1 MQSPSILQKIALK
14 YAHNAM
20 QIALKRSFV
29 FHFQPQIITPD
40 FATPHAQK
48 VAMLYIHIPFCHTIC
63 PYCSFHK
70 YIYEKSV
77 AEAYFKALRLEIE
90 AVKARGFDF
99 ESIVVG
105 GGTTLINEDEL
116 LKTLELCKK
125 LFSVREISCESDPN
139 HIEPHKLAQFK
150 GLITRLSCGVQSFND
165 EILQKI
171 GRYGKF
177 GASDELIDKLNRAN
191 GILPILSIDLIFNFP
206 FQAESQ
212 LRNDL
217 QIAKIIAPQQI
228 TTYPLMKSPLTRE
241 NIANALGISAKDNEY
256 AFYRVICEEFSDYE
270 RNNAWSFST
279 KNDLQMDS
287 QTDLTRDS
295 GQNLRQDSRHDSQR
309 DSKHDSKHDSPQNA
323 KNPINDE
330 YVSYHN
336 QYLGVGSGAF
346 SFIGGRLFVNA
357 FNIKDYA
364 TRISSTK
371 SANIA
376 NASFRQGDILRY
388 MFLTK
393 LFSGAVDIG
402 AFNRAHNCNV
412 ERDLFVE
419 INGLRL
425 SGAILHD
432 GKLIKCTDFGR
443 YLTLVAMKEFY
454 AGMDMVRAVF
464 RDSAKCSGK
473 EILKVMEA

>member
-1 MQSPSILQKIALK
+1 MQNTPNLLQKIALK

-20 QIALKRSFV
+20 QIALKRNFI
-29 FHFQPQIITPD
+29 FRFQSQTITPD
-40 FATPHAQK
+40 FALPHAPD
-48 VAMLYIHIPFCHTIC
+48 MLYIHIPFCHTLC

-105 GGTTLINEDEL
+105 GGTTLINESEL

-139 HIEPHKLAQFK
+139 HIEPNKLAQFQ
-150 GLITRLSCGVQSFND
+150 GLITRLSCGVQSFDD

-171 GRYGKF
+171 GRYSKF
-177 GASDELIDKLNRAN
+177 GSSSEIIEKLNKAN

-206 FQAESQ
+206 FQRESQ

-217 QIAKIIAPQQI
+217 AIAKKIAPQQI
-228 TTYPLMKSPLTRE
+228 TTYPLMKSPLTRK
-241 NIANALGISAKDNEY
+241 NIANALGESEQDNEY
-256 AFYRVICEEFSDYE
+256 AFYRVICDEFSDYE
-270 RNNAWSFST
+270 RNNAWSFSV
-279 KNDLQMDS
+279 Q
-287 QTDLTRDS
+287 
-295 GQNLRQDSRHDSQR
+295 DSQR
-309 DSKHDSKHDSPQNA
+309 DSAQDLQN
-323 KNPINDE
+323 PLNDE

-357 FNIKDYA
+357 FNLKDYVS
-364 TRISSTK
+364 RISSSG

-376 NASFRQGDILRY
+376 NASFRRSDILRY
-388 MFLTK
+388 MFLTQ
-393 LFSGAVDIG
+393 LFSGAVDIC
-402 AFNRAHNCNV
+402 AFEKAHSCNIK
-412 ERDLFVE
+412 RDLFVE
-419 INGLRL
+419 INGLRIV
-425 SGAILHD
+425 GAIVQEN
-432 GKLIKCTDFGR
+432 KIIKCTEFGR
-443 YLTLVAMKEFY
+443 YIALTAMKDFY

-464 RDSAKCSGK
+464 RDDMKCSGK
-473 EILKVMEA
+473 EILRVIKEV

>member
-1 MQSPSILQKIALK
+1 MQTAPNILQKIALK

-20 QIALKRSFV
+20 QIALKRNFV

-171 GRYGKF
+171 GRHSKF
-177 GASDELIDKLNRAN
+177 GSSDELIDKLNKAN

-206 FQAESQ
+206 FQRESQ

-241 NIANALGISAKDNEY
+241 NIANALGESAKDNEY
-256 AFYRVICEEFSDYE
+256 AFYRVICDEFSDYE
-270 RNNAWSFST
+270 RNNAWSFSV
-279 KNDLQMDS
+279 KNDSQM
-287 QTDLTRDS
+287 
-295 GQNLRQDSRHDSQR
+295 
-309 DSKHDSKHDSPQNA
+309 DSPQNA
-323 KNPINDE
+323 KNPLNDE

-346 SFIGGRLFVNA
+346 SFIGGKLFVNA

-364 TRISSTK
+364 TRIFSTK

-393 LFSGAVDIG
+393 LFSGAVDIC
-402 AFNRAHNCNV
+402 AFNKAHNCNV

-425 SGAILHD
+425 AKATLKSG
-432 GKLIKCTDFGR
+432 GTIKCTEFGR
-443 YLTLVAMKEFY
+443 YLTLVAMKDFY

>member
-1 MQSPSILQKIALK
+1 MQNTPNLLQKVALK

-20 QIALKRSFV
+20 QIALKRNFI
-29 FHFQPQIITPD
+29 FRFQSQTITPD
-40 FATPHAQK
+40 FALPHAPD
-48 VAMLYIHIPFCHTIC
+48 MLYIHIPFCHTLC

-105 GGTTLINEDEL
+105 GGTTLINESEL

-139 HIEPHKLAQFK
+139 HIEPNKLAQFQ
-150 GLITRLSCGVQSFND
+150 GLITRLSCGVQSFDD

-171 GRYGKF
+171 GRYSKF
-177 GASDELIDKLNRAN
+177 GSSSEIIEKLNKAN

-206 FQAESQ
+206 FQRESQ

-217 QIAKIIAPQQI
+217 AIAKKIAPQQI
-228 TTYPLMKSPLTRE
+228 TTYPLMKSPLTRK
-241 NIANALGISAKDNEY
+241 NIANALGESEQDNEY
-256 AFYRVICEEFSDYE
+256 AFYRVICDEFSDYE
-270 RNNAWSFST
+270 RNNAWSFSV
-279 KNDLQMDS
+279 Q
-287 QTDLTRDS
+287 
-295 GQNLRQDSRHDSQR
+295 DSQR
-309 DSKHDSKHDSPQNA
+309 DSAQDLQN
-323 KNPINDE
+323 PLNDE

-357 FNIKDYA
+357 FNLKDYVS
-364 TRISSTK
+364 RISSSG

-376 NASFRQGDILRY
+376 NASFRRSDILRY
-388 MFLTK
+388 MFLTQ
-393 LFSGAVDIG
+393 LFSGAVDIC
-402 AFNRAHNCNV
+402 AFEKAHSCNIK
-412 ERDLFVE
+412 RDLFVE
-419 INGLRL
+419 INGLRIV
-425 SGAILHD
+425 GAIVQEN
-432 GKLIKCTDFGR
+432 KIIKCTEFGR
-443 YLTLVAMKEFY
+443 YIALTAMKDFY

-464 RDSAKCSGK
+464 RDDMKCSGK
-473 EILKVMEA
+473 EILKVIKEV

>member
-1 MQSPSILQKIALK
+1 MQNTPNLLQKIALK

-20 QIALKRSFV
+20 QIALKRNFI
-29 FHFQPQIITPD
+29 FRFQSQTITPD
-40 FATPHAQK
+40 FALPHAPD
-48 VAMLYIHIPFCHTIC
+48 MLYIHIPFCHTLC

-105 GGTTLINEDEL
+105 GGTTLINESEL

-139 HIEPHKLAQFK
+139 HIEPNKLAQFQ
-150 GLITRLSCGVQSFND
+150 GLITRLSCGVQSFDD

-171 GRYGKF
+171 GRYSKF
-177 GASDELIDKLNRAN
+177 GSSSEIIEKLNKAN

-206 FQAESQ
+206 FQRESQ

-217 QIAKIIAPQQI
+217 AIAKKIAPQQI
-228 TTYPLMKSPLTRE
+228 TTYPLMKSPLTRK
-241 NIANALGISAKDNEY
+241 NIANALGESEQDNEY
-256 AFYRVICEEFSDYE
+256 AFYRVICDEFSDYE
-270 RNNAWSFST
+270 RNNAWSFSM
-279 KNDLQMDS
+279 Q
-287 QTDLTRDS
+287 
-295 GQNLRQDSRHDSQR
+295 DSQR
-309 DSKHDSKHDSPQNA
+309 DSAQDLQN
-323 KNPINDE
+323 PLNDE

-357 FNIKDYA
+357 FNLKDYVS
-364 TRISSTK
+364 RISSSG

-376 NASFRQGDILRY
+376 NASFRRSDILRY
-388 MFLTK
+388 MFLTQ
-393 LFSGAVDIG
+393 LFSGAVDIC
-402 AFNRAHNCNV
+402 AFEKAHSCNIQ
-412 ERDLFVE
+412 RDLFVE
-419 INGLRL
+419 INGLRIV
-425 SGAILHD
+425 GAIVQEN
-432 GKLIKCTDFGR
+432 KIIKCTEFGR
-443 YLTLVAMKEFY
+443 YIALTAMKDFY

-464 RDSAKCSGK
+464 RDDTKCSGK
-473 EILKVMEA
+473 EILRVIKEV

>member
-1 MQSPSILQKIALK
+1 MQNTPNLLQKIALK

-20 QIALKRSFV
+20 QIALKRNFI
-29 FHFQPQIITPD
+29 FRFQSQTIIPD
-40 FATPHAQK
+40 FALPHAPD
-48 VAMLYIHIPFCHTIC
+48 MLYIHIPFCHTLC

-105 GGTTLINEDEL
+105 GGTTLINESEL

-139 HIEPHKLAQFK
+139 HIEPNKLAQFQ
-150 GLITRLSCGVQSFND
+150 GLITRLSCGVQSFDD

-171 GRYGKF
+171 GRYSKF
-177 GASDELIDKLNRAN
+177 GSSSEIIEKLNKAN

-206 FQAESQ
+206 FQRESQ

-217 QIAKIIAPQQI
+217 AIAKKIAPQQI
-228 TTYPLMKSPLTRE
+228 TTYPLMKSPLTRK
-241 NIANALGISAKDNEY
+241 NIANALGESEQDNEY
-256 AFYRVICEEFSDYE
+256 AFYRVICDEFSDYE
-270 RNNAWSFST
+270 RNNAWSFSV
-279 KNDLQMDS
+279 Q
-287 QTDLTRDS
+287 
-295 GQNLRQDSRHDSQR
+295 DSQR
-309 DSKHDSKHDSPQNA
+309 DLEQDLQQDSPRDSKRDLAQDSPQNA
-323 KNPINDE
+323 KNPLNDE

-357 FNIKDYA
+357 FNLKDYVS
-364 TRISSTK
+364 RISSSG

-376 NASFRQGDILRY
+376 NASFRRSDILRY
-388 MFLTK
+388 MFLTQ
-393 LFSGAVDIG
+393 LFSGAVDIC
-402 AFNRAHNCNV
+402 AFEKAHSCNIKW
-412 ERDLFVE
+412 DLFVE
-419 INGLRL
+419 INGLRIV
-425 SGAILHD
+425 GAIVQEN
-432 GKLIKCTDFGR
+432 KIIKCTEFGR
-443 YLTLVAMKEFY
+443 YIALTAMKDFY
-454 AGMDMVRAVF
+454 AGMDMVRTVF
-464 RDSAKCSGK
+464 RDDAKCSGK
-473 EILKVMEA
+473 EVIKIMRDI

>member
-1 MQSPSILQKIALK
+1 MQNTPNLLQKIALK

-20 QIALKRSFV
+20 QIALKRNFI
-29 FHFQPQIITPD
+29 FRFQSQTITPD
-40 FATPHAQK
+40 FALPHAPD
-48 VAMLYIHIPFCHTIC
+48 MLYIHIPFCHTLC

-90 AVKARGFDF
+90 EVKARGFDF

-105 GGTTLINEDEL
+105 GGTTLINESEL

-139 HIEPHKLAQFK
+139 HIEPNKLAQFQ
-150 GLITRLSCGVQSFND
+150 GLITRLSCGVQSFDD

-171 GRYGKF
+171 GRYSKF
-177 GASDELIDKLNRAN
+177 GSSSEIIEKLNKAN

-206 FQAESQ
+206 FQRESQ

-217 QIAKIIAPQQI
+217 AIAKKIAPQQI
-228 TTYPLMKSPLTRE
+228 TTYPLMKSPLTRK
-241 NIANALGISAKDNEY
+241 NIANALGESEQDNEY
-256 AFYRVICEEFSDYE
+256 AFYRVICDEFQGYE
-270 RNNAWSFST
+270 RNNAWSFSV
-279 KNDLQMDS
+279 Q
-287 QTDLTRDS
+287 
-295 GQNLRQDSRHDSQR
+295 DSQR
-309 DSKHDSKHDSPQNA
+309 DSAQDLQN
-323 KNPINDE
+323 PLNDE

-357 FNIKDYA
+357 FNLKDYVS
-364 TRISSTK
+364 RIFSSG

-376 NASFRQGDILRY
+376 NASFRRSDILRY
-388 MFLTK
+388 MFLTQ
-393 LFSGAVDIG
+393 LFSGAVDIC
-402 AFNRAHNCNV
+402 AFEKAHSCNIQ
-412 ERDLFVE
+412 RDLFVE
-419 INGLRL
+419 INGLRIV
-425 SGAILHD
+425 GAIVQEN
-432 GKLIKCTDFGR
+432 KIIKCTEFGR
-443 YLTLVAMKEFY
+443 YIALTAMKDFY

-464 RDSAKCSGK
+464 RDDTKCSGK
-473 EILKVMEA
+473 EILRVIKEV

>member
-1 MQSPSILQKIALK
+1 MQNTPNLLQKIALK

-20 QIALKRSFV
+20 QIALKRNFI
-29 FHFQPQIITPD
+29 FRFQSQTITPD
-40 FATPHAQK
+40 FALPHAPD
-48 VAMLYIHIPFCHTIC
+48 MLYIHIPFCHTLC

-105 GGTTLINEDEL
+105 GGTTLINESEL

-139 HIEPHKLAQFK
+139 HIEPNKLAQFQ
-150 GLITRLSCGVQSFND
+150 GLITRLSCGVQSFDD

-171 GRYGKF
+171 GRYSKF
-177 GASDELIDKLNRAN
+177 GSSSEIIEKLNKAN

-206 FQAESQ
+206 FQRESQ

-217 QIAKIIAPQQI
+217 AIAKKIAPQQI
-228 TTYPLMKSPLTRE
+228 TTYLLMKSPLTRK
-241 NIANALGISAKDNEY
+241 NIANALGESEQDNEY
-256 AFYRVICEEFSDYE
+256 AFYRVICDEFSDYE
-270 RNNAWSFST
+270 RNNAWSFSM
-279 KNDLQMDS
+279 Q
-287 QTDLTRDS
+287 
-295 GQNLRQDSRHDSQR
+295 DSQR
-309 DSKHDSKHDSPQNA
+309 DSAQDLQN
-323 KNPINDE
+323 PLNDE

-357 FNIKDYA
+357 FNLKDYVS
-364 TRISSTK
+364 RISSSG

-376 NASFRQGDILRY
+376 NASFRRSDILRY
-388 MFLTK
+388 MFLTQ
-393 LFSGAVDIG
+393 LFSGAVDIC
-402 AFNRAHNCNV
+402 AFEKAHSCNIQ
-412 ERDLFVE
+412 RDLFVE
-419 INGLRL
+419 INGLRIV
-425 SGAILHD
+425 GAIVQEN
-432 GKLIKCTDFGR
+432 KIIKCTEFGR
-443 YLTLVAMKEFY
+443 YIALTAMKDFY

-464 RDSAKCSGK
+464 RDDTKCSGK
-473 EILKVMEA
+473 EILRVIKEV

>member
-1 MQSPSILQKIALK
+1 MQSPNILQKIALK

-40 FATPHAQK
+40 FAHPYAQK

-139 HIEPHKLAQFK
+139 HIEPHKLAQFR
-150 GLITRLSCGVQSFND
+150 GLITRLSCGVQSFD
-165 EILQKI
+165 DGILQKI
-171 GRYGKF
+171 GRHSKF

-206 FQAESQ
+206 FQRESQ

-241 NIANALGISAKDNEY
+241 NIANALGVSAKDNEY
-256 AFYRVICEEFSDYE
+256 AFYRVICDEFSDYE
-270 RNNAWSFST
+270 RNNAWSFSK
-279 KNDLQMDS
+279 KNDSQM
-287 QTDLTRDS
+287 
-295 GQNLRQDSRHDSQR
+295 
-309 DSKHDSKHDSPQNA
+309 DSPQNA
-323 KNPINDE
+323 KNPLNDE

-346 SFIGGRLFVNA
+346 SFIGGKLFVNA

-364 TRISSTK
+364 TRISSIK

-376 NASFRQGDILRY
+376 SASFGRRDILRY

-402 AFNRAHNCNV
+402 AFNRAHNCDLK
-412 ERDLFVE
+412 RDLFVE

-425 SGAILHD
+425 AKATLQSGEI
-432 GKLIKCTDFGR
+432 IKCTEFGR
-443 YLTLVAMKEFY
+443 YITLVAMKEFY

-464 RDSAKCSGK
+464 RDDAKCSGK

>member
-1 MQSPSILQKIALK
+1 MQNTPNLLQKIALK

-20 QIALKRSFV
+20 QIALKRNFI
-29 FHFQPQIITPD
+29 FRFQSQTIIPD
-40 FATPHAQK
+40 FALPHAPD
-48 VAMLYIHIPFCHTIC
+48 MLYIHIPFCHTLC

-105 GGTTLINEDEL
+105 GGTTLINESEL

-139 HIEPHKLAQFK
+139 HIEPNKLAQFQ

-171 GRYGKF
+171 GRYSKF
-177 GASDELIDKLNRAN
+177 GSSSEIIEKLNKAN

-206 FQAESQ
+206 FQRESQ

-217 QIAKIIAPQQI
+217 AIAKKIAPQQI
-228 TTYPLMKSPLTRE
+228 TTYPLMKSPLTRK
-241 NIANALGISAKDNEY
+241 NIANALGESEQDNEY
-256 AFYRVICEEFSDYE
+256 AFYRVICDEFSDYE
-270 RNNAWSFST
+270 RNNAWSFSV
-279 KNDLQMDS
+279 Q
-287 QTDLTRDS
+287 
-295 GQNLRQDSRHDSQR
+295 DSQR
-309 DSKHDSKHDSPQNA
+309 DSAQDLQN
-323 KNPINDE
+323 PLNDE

-357 FNIKDYA
+357 FNLKDYVS
-364 TRISSTK
+364 RIFSSG

-376 NASFRQGDILRY
+376 NASFRRSDILRY
-388 MFLTK
+388 MFLTQ
-393 LFSGAVDIG
+393 LFSGAVDIC
-402 AFNRAHNCNV
+402 AFEKAHSCNIQ
-412 ERDLFVE
+412 RDLFVE
-419 INGLRL
+419 INGLRIV
-425 SGAILHD
+425 GAIVQEN
-432 GKLIKCTDFGR
+432 KIIKCTEFGR
-443 YLTLVAMKEFY
+443 YIALTAMKDFY

-464 RDSAKCSGK
+464 RDDAKCSGK
-473 EILKVMEA
+473 EILRVIKEV